1 MLAHLKSKRKT
12 KKERDKKRQR
22 QNQRKGQ
29 RQGQIKGQKYQK
41 INSLVKSAQIC
52 RRWKSWGQSH
62 FKVSL
67 LRKLLVISFKVW
79 SHIVP
84 LMAST
89 YFLSLGLINFE
100 CIFEQTNV
108 MRACYEAQTH
118 YRDVLQK
125 IDVSGLRN
133 QTTRDLLHCS
143 LKNRK

>member
-1 MLAHLKSKRKT
+1 MSCPVCWDKKSKRKT
-12 KKERDKKRQR
+12 KKERDKKRQ
-22 QNQRKGQ
+22 NQRKRQ

-89 YFLSLGLINFE
+89 PFLSLGLINLE
-100 CIFEQTNV
+100 CILEQTNIT
-108 MRACYEAQTH
+108 RACYEVQT
-118 YRDVLQK
+118 LSKEPK
-125 IDVSGLRN
+125 IAFWVIHFRN
-133 QTTRDLLHCS
+133 DIW
-143 LKNRK
+143 NG